1 MCNGIPFS
9 VEPRPLDQQ
18 VGALPSALR
27 GSYYTVENE
36 LINLVGYVERL
47 RRIDTLTCSFVPF
60 LRKQLAWLPVCYTG

>member
-1 MCNGIPFS
+1 MESRFR

-36 LINLVGYVERL
+36 LINLVGYVGRFRL
-47 RRIDTLTCSFVPF
+47 MDTLTCSFAPF
-60 LRKQLAWLPVCYTG
+60 